1 MIMRKHILSQYATKG
16 KIENIKS
23 SSFFKKTIKTFS
35 VENSDE
41 NDFFMMKTTDVS
53 RDSTETIENSIFENN
68 IELKRTKLTETIE
81 NSDANEMLR

>member
-1 MIMRKHILSQYATKG
+1 MRKHILSQYATKG

-23 SSFFKKTIKTFS
+23 SFLYKKTIKTFS

-68 IELKRTKLTETIE
+68 FELKRTRLTETIE